1 MSFEANTGWG
11 GSHLATHSYTH
22 RTTRL
27 TQTKNPAL
35 WNMTHILNNRSST
48 RLLLPGAGPRECR
61 QRCRQRLGGDRG
73 TIGSADPPAA
83 AAVPFVGQAVLAQA
97 VLCAAQGGK
106 QLYDL
111 HWETQMCFMAYDN
124 RFPPRHVSLGHFN
137 SSNPGLSPAVYA
149 ALLTPSAVISR
160 TTINRFLIDLFKMLD
175 TAGCTQLPRI

>member
-1 MSFEANTGWG
+1 M
-11 GSHLATHSYTH
+11 
-22 RTTRL
+22 

-35 WNMTHILNNRSST
+35 WNMTHILNNRSSA
-48 RLLLPGAGPRECR
+48 RLLLPEQDRVSAGSGAGRGSEGTGE
-61 QRCRQRLGGDRG
+61 RLGLQIDE
-73 TIGSADPPAA
+73 AA